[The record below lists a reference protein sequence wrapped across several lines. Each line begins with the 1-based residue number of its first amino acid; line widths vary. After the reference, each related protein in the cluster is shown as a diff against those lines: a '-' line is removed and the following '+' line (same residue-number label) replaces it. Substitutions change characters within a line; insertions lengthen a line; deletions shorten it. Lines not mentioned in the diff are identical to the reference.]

1 MSASYRGP
9 LERLARFAVARPRTV
24 IAIAAVALLAA
35 LGLAAGFLEL
45 KTSNLDLVDPALPP
59 IAAFRD
65 FAHRFGTPNVLVVAL
80 EGSDETALRAAVDEL
95 GPRLARLPGV
105 RAVLD
110 RLPYD
115 FSSFSLPGFDPY
127 FAAADRGLFFLFV
140 QPADPESSAATIAP
154 FVAGVEREIAAA
166 NLGARGIR
174 TGLTGLPKY
183 AIDDR
188 DVIQRDVSRIT
199 ALSFALIFGLFA
211 ASFASVRRPLAAMA
225 TLAVAVAVLQGLVAL
240 WPGHLTLLSAF
251 AGSFLFGLGIDYGIH
266 VIDRVEE
273 HLANGVALD
282 AALVRSV
289 AALDA
294 GLMTG
299 AGTTVAAFLALT
311 LSGFR
316 GFAELGAISAA
327 GIVLC
332 LIAMVTLLPALLML
346 MPSKRHRE
354 KKLLDRRIGRVLFAL
369 HGRPLAGALV
379 VAALALAT
387 LGLPRFDQDYLNLQP
402 EGSEAVRIE
411 REMVARSTFSPQF
424 AAFVAPSADA
434 ARELASRLAQDDM
447 VGAVQSVAALD
458 QLEALGAKPT
468 PASAA
473 FRAHFVAPDGGAAVY
488 AYPNVD
494 LWDPARRDEF
504 LARMRAISPDVTGM
518 PVVGGF
524 MIELSQRAFRI
535 GVGLAALAV
544 VLIVAWD
551 FRDPLRTAIALLPTA
566 LTLAALPGLMK
577 LAGLEFNPLDI
588 MALPVVIGGAV
599 DNGLQLVHRFVAEQ
613 GDLRR
618 ALAGTGRSLSLAAIT
633 SIAGFGLV
641 AFSAHRGLAS
651 FALLLTLGLAAV
663 LAFSMIVLPTVLELL
678 SARILRVHAH
688 AAPAD
693 ASTGEAGE

>member
-1 MSASYRGP
+1 MSSGRRGP
-9 LERLARFAVARPRTV
+9 LERLARSAVARPRTV

-35 LGLAAGFLEL
+35 LGLAAARLEL

-59 IAAFRD
+59 IAAFRA
-65 FAHRFGTPNVLVVAL
+65 FAREFGTPNVLVVAL
-80 EGSDETALRAAVDEL
+80 EGSDESALRAAVDEL

-127 FAAADRGLFFLFV
+127 FAAPDRGLFFLFV
-140 QPADPESSAATIAP
+140 QPDDPESSAATIAP
-154 FVAGVEREIAAA
+154 FVAAVDGELAAA
-166 NLGARGIR
+166 RLAERGIR
-174 TGLTGLPKY
+174 AGLTGLPKY

-225 TLAVAVAVLQGLVAL
+225 TLAAAVAVLQGLVAL

-273 HLANGVALD
+273 HLAEGVALD
-282 AALVRSV
+282 TAIVRSV

-299 AGTTVAAFLALT
+299 AGTTVAAFLALAA
-311 LSGFR
+311 SGFR

-327 GIVLC
+327 GIALC
-332 LIAMVTLLPALLML
+332 LVAMVTLLPALLVL
-346 MPSKRHRE
+346 MPARRRPGRG
-354 KKLLDRRIGRVLFAL
+354 LLDRRIGRALFAL

-379 VAALALAT
+379 VAALALAA
-387 LGLPRFDQDYLNLQP
+387 LGPPRFDQDYLNLQP
-402 EGSEAVRIE
+402 KRSDAVRLE
-411 REMVARSTFSPQF
+411 REMIARSTYSPQF
-424 AAFVAPSADA
+424 AAFVAPSPAA
-434 ARELASRLAQDDM
+434 ARELAGRLAQDDM
-447 VGAVQSVAALD
+447 VGAVQSVATLD
-458 QLEALGAKPT
+458 QLTALGAQLT
-468 PASAA
+468 PLAA
-473 FRAHFVAPDGGAAVY
+473 EFRAHFVAADGRSAVY

-494 LWDPARRDEF
+494 LWDPARRDAF
-504 LARMRAISPDVTGM
+504 LERMRAISPEVTGM
-518 PVVGGF
+518 PVVGAF
-524 MIELSQRAFRI
+524 MIELSQRAYRI
-535 GVGLAALAV
+535 GLGLAALAV

-551 FRDPLRTAIALLPTA
+551 FRDPLRTAVALLPTA

-577 LAGLEFNPLDI
+577 LAGLDFNPLDI

-599 DNGLQLVHRFVAEQ
+599 DNGLQLVHRFVAER

-618 ALAGTGRSLSLAAIT
+618 ALAGTGRSLALAAVT

-641 AFSAHRGLAS
+641 AFSEHRGLAS
-651 FALLLTLGLAAV
+651 FALLLTLGLSTV
-663 LAFSMIVLPTVLELL
+663 LVFSLLVLPTVLELFA
-678 SARILRVHAH
+678 ARLLRERRTSPP
-688 AAPAD
+688 AAPGAP
-693 ASTGEAGE
+693 